1 MGCPSGRFLIGCE
14 SKGERPMIHSLQTF
28 VICPNVIIVR
38 DQKILLLRRVEKA
51 SFFAGYWHVPTGKIE
66 GNESPKQT
74 IVREV
79 FEEIGLRTNPFLE
92 TVVATKIPHFKNPEL
107 TWKDISL
114 FFVVQ
119 EFEGEPFNKEPHLHD
134 AMEWFDIN
142 HLPDPIIPVVKFGI
156 EQYMKGKAYGE
167 FGYGDMP

>member
-1 MGCPSGRFLIGCE
+1 
-14 SKGERPMIHSLQTF
+14 MIHSLQTF